1 MSTSC
6 AMMSSRVTPP
16 IEEKEADVDGDVEA
30 GGITVLNRLKHSC
43 VSLRLT
49 VAASMAYMTWKW
61 LETGKGIE
69 KWRRILVIT
78 KGKNKL
84 ITNRRI
90 PIHIYNRKNK
100 M

>member
-43 VSLRLT
+43 VSLHLT

-61 LETGKGIE
+61 SETRKGIE
-69 KWRRILVIT
+69 KWRRILVIA
-78 KGKNKL
+78 KGKMSLSRVVASLYTFMRERTK
-84 ITNRRI
+84 
-90 PIHIYNRKNK
+90 
-100 M
+100 